1 MSFRQ
6 CIGITDY
13 GIDDLTPES
22 LSAIKSAGEVRFS
35 GEPVLFDDAL
45 REVLA
50 LYLCYG
56 SFPGDRGYVSILG
69 SLSRWGVPVTA
80 TDGRRLRAFDER
92 IEGIILGRVGD
103 DEARDATRMG
113 TVRDRIGD
121 ALRTLGEDG
130 SIAAPGGARPDEA
143 RRGAVDEVD
152 SFFGTFARPVL
163 RDLEDLS
170 EGPEPTC
177 LTDALE
183 LLRRLLLAARR
194 SGEELVAA
202 TAGERGLSLGL
213 DEARE
218 LYLTAHGSD
227 ARRLG
232 HMLAILARQTPSLED
247 DEAVAGARGAD
258 GPGWVSRYAGL
269 GRAIAAWEAERSGA
283 PDLPGPEHPWPGP
296 VDEAVDLMAADEKLA
311 PALRFLHELTDRTDQ
326 HFLNGSFPETVRGG
340 CVSIPERYL
349 DGGQTVVYAFAA
361 KDEDG
366 GAFLSCQSETR
377 RLGRLADIV
386 SGEGMANL
394 MPWETPLVGRGGSAF
409 DWACLLEGRT
419 RVQPGNLISLDDIEG
434 FRLEDGQ
441 EVVVSG
447 SGDHFEI
454 RTRESYDQATE
465 RLRQRLGGRTLKDLL
480 GMTDDAT
487 A

>member
-1 MSFRQ
+1 MGFRQ
-6 CIGITDY
+6 CIGITSY
-13 GIDDLTPES
+13 GVADLTPES
-22 LSAIKSAGEVRFS
+22 LSAIKSSGEVRVS
-35 GEPVLFDDAL
+35 GEPVLFDDTL

-92 IEGIILGRVGD
+92 IEGIILERVRD
-103 DEARDATRMG
+103 DEARDAARMG
-113 TVRDRIGD
+113 TVRERIGD

-130 SIAAPGGARPDEA
+130 SIAAPVDARPDEA
-143 RRGAVDEVD
+143 WRRAVDEVD

-194 SGEELVAA
+194 AGEELVAA

-218 LYLTAHGSD
+218 AYLTASGSD

-232 HMLAILARQTPSLED
+232 HMLAILARQTPSLEND
-247 DEAVAGARGAD
+247 VAVAGARGAD
-258 GPGWVSRYAGL
+258 GPEWVSRYAGL
-269 GRAIAAWEAERSGA
+269 GRAIAAWKEGRDGV
-283 PDLPGPEHPWPGP
+283 PDLPGLGRMWPSP
-296 VDEAVDLMAADEKLA
+296 DDESVDPMADERLA
-311 PALRFLHELTDRTDQ
+311 PAFRFLHELMDRTDQ
-326 HFLNGSFPETVRGG
+326 RFLNGSFPETVRGG
-340 CVSIPERYL
+340 CVSIPVRYL
-349 DGGQTVVYAFAA
+349 DGGQAVVYAFAA

-366 GAFLSCQSETR
+366 GTFLSCQSETR
-377 RLGRLADIV
+377 HLGRLADIV
-386 SGEGMANL
+386 SGEGIANL
-394 MPWETPLVGRGGSAF
+394 TPWETPLVGRGGSAF
-409 DWACLLEGRT
+409 DWACLLAGRT
-419 RVQPGNLISLDDIEG
+419 RVHPGNQVSLDDIEG
-434 FRLEDGQ
+434 FRLEDG
-441 EVVVSG
+441 EKVVVSG
-447 SGDHFEI
+447 AGDHFEI
-454 RTRESYDQATE
+454 RTRESYERAGE
-465 RLRQRLGGRTLKDLL
+465 RLRQRLGGRTLEDLL
-480 GMTDDAT
+480 GTTDDT
-487 A
+487 D

>member
-13 GIDDLTPES
+13 GIGDLTPES
-22 LSAIKSAGEVRFS
+22 LSTIKSAGEVRVS
-35 GEPVLFDDAL
+35 DEPALFDDTL

-56 SFPGDRGYVSILG
+56 SFPGDRGYVSILE
-69 SLSRWGVPVTA
+69 SLSHWGVPVTA

-92 IEGIILGRVGD
+92 IEGVILGRVRD
-103 DEARDATRMG
+103 DEARDAARMG
-113 TVRDRIGD
+113 TVRKRIGD

-130 SIAAPGGARPDEA
+130 SVAATGGALPREA
-143 RRGAVDEVD
+143 WRRAVDEID

-163 RDLEDLS
+163 WDLEDLS

-194 SGEELVAA
+194 ADEELVAA
-202 TAGERGLSLGL
+202 AAGERGFSLGL

-218 LYLTAHGSD
+218 LYLTASGND
-227 ARRLG
+227 TRCLG
-232 HMLAILARQTPSLED
+232 HMLLILARQTPSLEGD
-247 DEAVAGARGAD
+247 GAVAGARGAD

-269 GRAIAAWEAERSGA
+269 GRAIAAWAAERDGLPA
-283 PDLPGPEHPWPGP
+283 LPGLGRTWPSTG
-296 VDEAVDLMAADEKLA
+296 DEAIDPTGNERLA

-326 HFLNGSFPETVRGG
+326 RFLNGSFPETVHSG
-340 CVSIPERYL
+340 CVSIPDRYL
-349 DGGQTVVYAFAA
+349 DGGQAVVYAFAA
-361 KDEDG
+361 KDEGG
-366 GAFLSCQSETR
+366 GAYLYCRGEARHF
-377 RLGRLADIV
+377 GRLADIV
-386 SGEGMANL
+386 NGEGVANL
-394 MPWETPLVGRGGSAF
+394 MPWETSLVERDGSAF

-419 RVQPGNLISLDDIEG
+419 RVQPGNQINLDDIEG
-434 FRLEDGQ
+434 FNLGDGE

-447 SGDHFEI
+447 TGDHFEI
-454 RTRESYDQATE
+454 RTKESYERAGE
-465 RLRQRLGGRTLKDLL
+465 RLRQRLGGRTLEDLL
-480 GMTDDAT
+480 GISNDTTD
-487 A
+487 

>member
-22 LSAIKSAGEVRFS
+22 LSAIKSSGEVRVS
-35 GEPVLFDDAL
+35 DEPVLFDDTL

-80 TDGRRLRAFDER
+80 TDGRRLRAFDEK

-113 TVRDRIGD
+113 IVRDRIGD

-177 LTDALE
+177 LTDMLE

-194 SGEELVAA
+194 AGDELVAA
-202 TAGERGLSLGL
+202 AAERGLSLGL

-258 GPGWVSRYAGL
+258 GPEWVSRYAEL
-269 GRAIAAWEAERSGA
+269 GQTIAAWETERSGV
-283 PDLPGPEHPWPGP
+283 PDLPGLGRTWPSTGNEP
-296 VDEAVDLMAADEKLA
+296 VDPMADERLA
-311 PALRFLHELTDRTDQ
+311 SALRFLHELTDRTDQ
-326 HFLNGSFPETVRGG
+326 RFLNGSFPETVRGG
-340 CVSIPERYL
+340 CVSIPDRYL

-366 GAFLSCQSETR
+366 GAYLYFQGETR
-377 RLGRLADIV
+377 HLGRLADIV
-386 SGEGMANL
+386 NGKGIANL
-394 MPWETPLVGRGGSAF
+394 MPWETPLVGRDGSAF

-419 RVQPGNLISLDDIEG
+419 KVRPGNQVSLDDIEG
-434 FRLEDGQ
+434 FNLEDG
-441 EVVVSG
+441 EEAVVSG
-447 SGDHFEI
+447 AGDHFEI
-454 RTRESYDQATE
+454 RTREGYERAGE
-465 RLRQRLGGRTLKDLL
+465 RLRQRLGGRTLEDLL
-480 GMTDDAT
+480 GTTEDAD
-487 A
+487 

>member
-22 LSAIKSAGEVRFS
+22 LSAIKSSGEVRVS

-92 IEGIILGRVGD
+92 IEGIILERVRD
-103 DEARDATRMG
+103 DEARDAARMG
-113 TVRDRIGD
+113 TVRERIGD

-143 RRGAVDEVD
+143 WRGAVDEVD

-194 SGEELVAA
+194 AGEKLVAA
-202 TAGERGLSLGL
+202 AAERGLSLGL

-232 HMLAILARQTPSLED
+232 HMLFILARQTPSLED

-258 GPGWVSRYAGL
+258 GPEWVSRYAEL
-269 GRAIAAWEAERSGA
+269 GQTIAAWETERSGV
-283 PDLPGPEHPWPGP
+283 PDLPGLGRTWPSTGNEP
-296 VDEAVDLMAADEKLA
+296 VDPMADERLA

-326 HFLNGSFPETVRGG
+326 RFLNGSFPETVRGG
-340 CVSIPERYL
+340 CVSIPDRYL

-366 GAFLSCQSETR
+366 GAYLYFQGETR
-377 RLGRLADIV
+377 HLGRLADIV
-386 SGEGMANL
+386 NGKGIANL
-394 MPWETPLVGRGGSAF
+394 MPWETPLVGRDGSAF

-419 RVQPGNLISLDDIEG
+419 KVRPGNQVSLDDIEG
-434 FRLEDGQ
+434 FNLEDG
-441 EVVVSG
+441 EEAVVSG
-447 SGDHFEI
+447 AGDHFEI
-454 RTRESYDQATE
+454 RMSSNP
-465 RLRQRLGGRTLKDLL
+465 
-480 GMTDDAT
+480 
-487 A
+487 

>member
-22 LSAIKSAGEVRFS
+22 LSAIKSSGEVRVS
-35 GEPVLFDDAL
+35 DEPVLFDDAL

-130 SIAAPGGARPDEA
+130 SIAASGDARPREA
-143 RRGAVDEVD
+143 WRGAVDEVD

-194 SGEELVAA
+194 AGDELVAA
-202 TAGERGLSLGL
+202 AAERGLSLGL

-232 HMLAILARQTPSLED
+232 HMLLILARQTPSLED
-247 DEAVAGARGAD
+247 DEAVAGARGTD
-258 GPGWVSRYAGL
+258 GREWVSRYAEL
-269 GRAIAAWEAERSGA
+269 GRAIAAWEAERSGL
-283 PDLPGPEHPWPGP
+283 PDLPGLGRTWPSPG
-296 VDEAVDLMAADEKLA
+296 DEAVDPAADEKLA

-340 CVSIPERYL
+340 CISIPDRYL

-366 GAFLSCQSETR
+366 GTFLSCQSETR
-377 RLGRLADIV
+377 HLGRLANIV
-386 SGEGMANL
+386 SGKGIASL
-394 MPWETPLVGRGGSAF
+394 TPWEAPLVGRDGSAF

-419 RVQPGNLISLDDIEG
+419 RVQPRNQVSLDDIEG
-434 FRLEDGQ
+434 FRLEDDQ

-447 SGDHFEI
+447 AGDHFEI
-454 RTRESYDQATE
+454 RTRESYDRATE
-465 RLRQRLGGRTLKDLL
+465 RLRQRLGGRTLEDLL
-480 GMTDDAT
+480 GTTDDAD
-487 A
+487 

>member
-13 GIDDLTPES
+13 RIDDLTPES

-56 SFPGDRGYVSILG
+56 SFPGDRGYVSILE

-92 IEGIILGRVGD
+92 IEGIILKRVRD
-103 DEARDATRMG
+103 DEARDAAQMG
-113 TVRDRIGD
+113 TVRKRIGD

-130 SIAAPGGARPDEA
+130 SVAATGGARPREA

-152 SFFGTFARPVL
+152 AFFGTFARPVL

-177 LTDALE
+177 LTDMLE

-202 TAGERGLSLGL
+202 AAGERGLSLGL

-218 LYLTAHGSD
+218 LYLAARGDD

-232 HMLAILARQTPSLED
+232 HMLLILARQTPSLEG
-247 DEAVAGARGAD
+247 DEAVAGARRVE
-258 GPGWVSRYAGL
+258 GPEWVSRYAGL
-269 GRAIAAWEAERSGA
+269 GRAIAAWEAERSGV
-283 PDLPGPEHPWPGP
+283 PDLPGLGRTWPGP
-296 VDEAVDLMAADEKLA
+296 VDEPVDPTADERLA

-340 CVSIPERYL
+340 CVSIPDRYL

-366 GAFLSCQSETR
+366 GVYLHCQGETR
-377 RLGRLADIV
+377 HFGRLANIV
-386 SGEGMANL
+386 NGEGVANL
-394 MPWETPLVGRGGSAF
+394 MPWETSLVERDGSAF

-419 RVQPGNLISLDDIEG
+419 RVRPGKQVSLDDIEG
-434 FRLEDGQ
+434 FNLGEGE
-441 EVVVSG
+441 EVVVLG
-447 SGDHFEI
+447 AGDHFEI
-454 RTRESYDQATE
+454 RTRESYE
-465 RLRQRLGGRTLKDLL
+465 RAGEHLRQRLGGRTLEDLL
-480 GMTDDAT
+480 GISDAATD
-487 A
+487 

>member
-1 MSFRQ
+1 MGFRQ
-6 CIGITDY
+6 CIGITSY
-13 GIDDLTPES
+13 GVDDLTPES
-22 LSAIKSAGEVRFS
+22 LSAIKSSGEVRVS
-35 GEPVLFDDAL
+35 DEPVLFDDAL

-69 SLSRWGVPVTA
+69 SLSRWGVPLTA
-80 TDGRRLRAFDER
+80 ADGRRLRAFDER

-113 TVRDRIGD
+113 TIRDRIGD

-143 RRGAVDEVD
+143 WRGAVDEVD

-194 SGEELVAA
+194 ADEELVAA
-202 TAGERGLSLGL
+202 AAGERGLSLGL

-218 LYLTAHGSD
+218 AYLTAHGSD

-247 DEAVAGARGAD
+247 DVAVAGARGAD
-258 GPGWVSRYAGL
+258 GPEWVSRYAEL
-269 GRAIAAWEAERSGA
+269 GRAIAAWEAERSGL
-283 PDLPGPEHPWPGP
+283 PDLPGLGRTWPSPG
-296 VDEAVDLMAADEKLA
+296 DEAVDPAADERLA
-311 PALRFLHELTDRTDQ
+311 PALRFLHELTDRAGQ
-326 HFLNGSFPETVRGG
+326 RFLNGSFPETVHCGR
-340 CVSIPERYL
+340 VSIPDRYL
-349 DGGQTVVYAFAA
+349 DGGQAVVYAFAA

-366 GAFLSCQSETR
+366 GAYLYCQGETR
-377 RLGRLADIV
+377 HLGRLADIV
-386 SGEGMANL
+386 SGKGIANL
-394 MPWETPLVGRGGSAF
+394 MSWETPLVGRDGSAF

-419 RVQPGNLISLDDIEG
+419 RVRPGNQVSLDDIEG
-434 FRLEDGQ
+434 FRLEDGE

-454 RTRESYDQATE
+454 RTRESYERAGE
-465 RLRQRLGGRTLKDLL
+465 RLRQRLGGRTLEGLL
-480 GMTDDAT
+480 GISNDTTD
-487 A
+487 